1 MAASEEAMGA
11 GHPST
16 FTEQPAPTTRHGE
29 LSEIAH
35 HKDGDANH
43 GFTAPIHVDK
53 PEEHD
58 HSPDA

>member
-16 FTEQPAPTTRHGE
+16 LVSQPAPTTRHGE

-43 GFTAPIHVDK
+43 GFTAPIHIDM
-53 PEEHD
+53 PGEHD